1 MPIVEDSARSPRPS
15 TIRDVAALAGV
26 SKSAAS
32 RALLGQGGVSSEN
45 LEKVRRAIE
54 QLDFVPNQVAR
65 SLSVRSPA
73 TLGLFLRQ
81 SGSPFYA
88 HLAAAFEAETGMR
101 GYEVLTVAS
110 EDRPD
115 EANFRSLMVLADL
128 RTAGIVVSTP
138 TVDPQT
144 IRKVAARVPL
154 VLVGQMGQPSNPDVP
169 FVAPDPAQ
177 GKAILDHVLELGHRE
192 IALLAYPEERSPT
205 QWARIQWMRNYLE
218 RSRISHRL
226 LTVEPEADMR
236 AMVDEMHR
244 AGVTALLCNNDWTA
258 LDAISAARQ
267 LGLSVPGD
275 LSIVGHD
282 GVPPFDHDAIGL
294 TTYRLPIGTMAATAV
309 EVIDSMIQGKPVERG
324 GILLSGELIVGR
336 TTTTRSDV
344 H

>member
-1 MPIVEDSARSPRPS
+1 MPIAEESARSPRPS

-54 QLDFVPNQVAR
+54 ELDFVPNQVAR

-88 HLAAAFEAETGMR
+88 HLAAAFEAETGKR

-177 GKAILDHVLELGHRE
+177 GRIILDHVLDLGHRE
-192 IALLAYPEERSPT
+192 IALLAYPAERSPT
-205 QWARIQWMRNYLE
+205 QWARIAWMQKHLKRA
-218 RSRISHRL
+218 RISHRL
-226 LTVEPEADMR
+226 VIVEPDSDML
-236 AMVDEMHR
+236 ATIDELSR
-244 AGVTALLCNNDWTA
+244 AGITALLCNNDWTA
-258 LDAISAARQ
+258 LDALAAARR
-267 LGLSVPGD
+267 LGISVPEQ

-282 GVPPFDHDAIGL
+282 GIPPFDHDAIGL
-294 TTYRLPIGTMAATAV
+294 TTYRVP
-309 EVIDSMIQGKPVERG
+309 IDSMAAAAVELVDAMVRG
-324 GILLSGELIVGR
+324 EAAEVNGTLLSGELVVGR
-336 TTTTRSDV
+336 TSGPA
-344 H
+344 